1 MENERVELQIVAI
14 PLKWQLPAP
23 KCCILQGKCT
33 EEQIKTKIP
42 ERKKHNSQNNSGP
55 FYYSTPPASSV
66 VHFTLTTV
74 ATLHTLFGNATL
86 HTVFGKDTKSVDA
99 LRDLFLDFLESWPH

>member
-1 MENERVELQIVAI
+1 MKNERFELQNVAI

-23 KCCILQGKCT
+23 KCCKLHGKWA

-55 FYYSTPPASSV
+55 FSHSTPPASSV

-74 ATLHTLFGNATL
+74 ATPHTLFGNATKG
-86 HTVFGKDTKSVDA
+86 HQE
-99 LRDLFLDFLESWPH
+99 R